1 VSHKELKIM
10 I

>member
-1 VSHKELKIM
+1 MLNQELKIM